1 MEMVLSSE
9 MTTMGFVAGRKGAAS
24 DAVGTTSFLLPFVTS
39 ISSAFVAF

>member
-1 MEMVLSSE
+1 MEMVSSLRRQQW
-9 MTTMGFVAGRKGAAS
+9 GLLQVGKSAAS